1 MITLWTLLLAT
12 VWPLLLTFNIRVDNS
27 VYIVDNSV
35 NTHCWYFV
43 AALAF
48 GVTLLFVHFLLGV
61 VSVCL
66 IGSGKSFVQ
75 YRSTSV

>member
-1 MITLWTLLLAT
+1 MWTLLLT
-12 VWPLLLTFNIRVDNS
+12 NVLLLLLTFNFCVDNS

-48 GVTLLFVHFLLGV
+48 GVTLLFVHYLLGV